1 MHKVYRNLL
10 SETELL
16 AIEQAAGAYRSND
29 AWDDSFSIGNS
40 YGSIST
46 STSRIAK
53 SLGISPEQIPS
64 SIRDTIRAAAVDV
77 QDGNY
82 HFNEAWSI
90 QRYLDVDGGKFDW
103 HTDTIRFFKYFKGD
117 ENLSAEEIFRRNTVP
132 ERAISVSIA
141 LNDREE
147 YEGGQF
153 IIDYGDGAK
162 WPVDLDRGDACIFT
176 SDTFHGVEPVTKG
189 VRDALIIWLV
199 NYEDYVR
206 WLELCDIATEKV

>member
-16 AIEQAAGAYRSND
+16 AIEQAARAYRSND
-29 AWDDSFSIGNS
+29 AWSD
-40 YGSIST
+40 SISVGT
-46 STSRIAK
+46 SYDSISANSSRIAK
-53 SLGISPEQIPS
+53 SILIRPQDIPIA
-64 SIRDTIRAAAVDV
+64 IRDKINAAAVDV
-77 QDGNY
+77 QSGNY
-82 HFNEAWSI
+82 YFNEAWSI
-90 QRYLDVDGGKFDW
+90 QRYLDIDGGKFDW
-103 HTDTIRFFKYFKGD
+103 HADTLRFFKYHKGD
-117 ENLSAEEIFRRNTVP
+117 EKLDAEDIFRRNTVP

-176 SDTFHGVEPVTKG
+176 SDTFHGVEPVTNG

-206 WLELCDIATEKV
+206 WLELCDIDIEKV